1 MIVFLRQVREHTESH
16 DGQVELAAKVGGFV
30 HDEAEFSVAPEL
42 HKEIDA
48 VRALTPL
55 DASLSYPPKSLNFTL
70 SHAPLGRAL
79 LDTLIP

>member
-1 MIVFLRQVREHTESH
+1 MH
-16 DGQVELAAKVGGFV
+16 G
-30 HDEAEFSVAPEL
+30 EAEFSVAPEL
-42 HKEIDA
+42 HMEIDA

-55 DASLSYPPKSLNFTL
+55 DTSLSDPSKSLNFTL